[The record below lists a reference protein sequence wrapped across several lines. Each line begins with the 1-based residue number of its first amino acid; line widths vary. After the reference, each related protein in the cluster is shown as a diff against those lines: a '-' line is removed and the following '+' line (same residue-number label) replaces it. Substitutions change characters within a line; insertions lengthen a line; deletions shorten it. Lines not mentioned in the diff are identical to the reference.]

1 MTNDFNFEIKQ
12 VFTEKLSATSLQE
25 FINAIIQHNKKF
37 HQRDRNTHNTKTNV

>member
-25 FINAIIQHNKKF
+25 FINAIIQHNKKS